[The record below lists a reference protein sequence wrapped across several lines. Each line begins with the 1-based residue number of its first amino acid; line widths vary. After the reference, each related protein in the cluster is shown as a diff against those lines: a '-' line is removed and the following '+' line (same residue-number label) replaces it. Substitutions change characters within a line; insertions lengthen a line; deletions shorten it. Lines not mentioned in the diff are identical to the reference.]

1 MRWPGERRADHRVV
15 HQVASLCLSYPDA
28 ALFSKIGL
36 VRAALDEINC
46 EATAEPLRRF
56 VGHLAATDQ
65 VAMGREYAEVF
76 DLSSKRTLYL
86 SYWTDGDTRRRG
98 AALGEFKQL
107 YRDSGFLVDL
117 AGELPDHLPIVLEF
131 CARADPVIG
140 VAVLT
145 RYRVA
150 IELIRFGL
158 LDRGT
163 PYADVLESVCATLP
177 GAPPADRAA
186 ALAMRP
192 AIPVETVGLEPF
204 DPRLLPIAGTR

>member
-15 HQVASLCLSYPDA
+15 HQVASLLLSHPDT
-28 ALFSKIGL
+28 ALFSKVGL
-36 VRAALDEINC
+36 LRAALDEIDC
-46 EATAEPLRRF
+46 EATTRPLRRF
-56 VGHLAATDQ
+56 VDHLATTDLL
-65 VAMGREYAEVF
+65 ALGREYAEVF

-117 AGELPDHLPIVLEF
+117 DGELPDHLPIVLEF
-131 CARADPVIG
+131 CARADPVVG
-140 VAVLT
+140 AGVLT

-163 PYADVLESVCATLP
+163 PYADVLESVSATLP
-177 GAPPADRAA
+177 GEPPADRRS

-192 AIPVETVGLEPF
+192 PIPVETVGLEPF

>member
-1 MRWPGERRADHRVV
+1 MKWPGERRADHRVV
-15 HQVASLCLSYPDA
+15 HQVASLLLSYPDA
-28 ALFSKIGL
+28 AMFSKIGL
-36 VRAALDEINC
+36 VRAALDEIES
-46 EATAEPLRRF
+46 EATTGPLRRF
-56 VGHLAATDQ
+56 LDHLASTDH
-65 VAMGREYAEVF
+65 VALGREYAEVF

-117 AGELPDHLPIVLEF
+117 GGELPDHLPIVLEF
-131 CARADPVIG
+131 CARADPVVG
-140 VAVLT
+140 VEVLT

-163 PYADVLESVCATLP
+163 PYANVLESVSATLP
-177 GAPPADRAA
+177 GAPPADRKA

-192 AIPVETVGLEPF
+192 PIPVETVGLEPF
-204 DPRLLPIAGTR
+204 DRRLLPIAGTR

>member
-28 ALFSKIGL
+28 ALFSKVGL
-36 VRAALDEINC
+36 ISAALDEINC

-56 VGHLAATDQ
+56 VDHLAAADQ
-65 VAMGREYAEVF
+65 VAIGREYAEVF

-140 VAVLT
+140 LGVLT

-158 LDRGT
+158 LERGT
-163 PYADVLESVCATLP
+163 PYVDVLESVCATLP